1 MTESPTPITGAEFSR
16 IAGVSR
22 TIISRMAGE
31 LKLTKNLNGKYD
43 LSDPKNYNYLLQ
55 RETKKKGVKAPKLDK
70 GVKQPKPKPIT
81 PKKKPQ
87 NTTVIIPPEDRQKL
101 AQSVEDEAEAKA
113 RKAIADADLAEYK
126 ARNEQIKLDSL
137 ERRIIKTDEAEFLF
151 FGFLD
156 KTTQEALRASKTML
170 TRIEHAITDNS
181 DPADAAREV
190 TIILRNEIESIIRQ
204 TKKDQKISMKE
215 YYENQ
220 GSKKK

>member
-1 MTESPTPITGAEFSR
+1 MTK
-16 IAGVSR
+16 
-22 TIISRMAGE
+22 E

-55 RETKKKGVKAPKLDK
+55 REAKKKGVKAPKLDK
-70 GVKQPKPKPIT
+70 GVKKPKPKPIT

-204 TKKDQKISMKE
+204 TKKDQKTSMKE